1 MRPLRIGATMRY
13 SALFVIDA
21 MSPTPSLYQHRGKRL
36 FDLLIA
42 LPVLLVFGPT
52 LAVLAV
58 LVSVKLGT
66 PIFFRQLRPGL
77 HGKPFTMVKFRTM
90 TDARDASG
98 ALLPDAD
105 RLTRFGKFL
114 RATSLDELPELW
126 NVVKGEMSLAGPRPR
141 LMHYP
146 SLVTPEQVRGNGRM
160 RAAGR

>member
-1 MRPLRIGATMRY
+1 LKPSAFYRY
-13 SALFVIDA
+13 A
-21 MSPTPSLYQHRGKRL
+21 GKRF
-36 FDLLIA
+36 FDLLLTVPA
-42 LPVLLVFGPT
+42 LILFSPVLAALI
-52 LAVLAV
+52 L

-77 HGKPFTMVKFRTM
+77 HGKPFTMIKFRTM

>member
-58 LVSVKLGT
+58 LVRVKLGT
-66 PIFFRQLRPGL
+66 PIFFRQPRPGL
-77 HGKPFTMVKFRTM
+77 HGKPFDMVKFRTM
-90 TDARDASG
+90 TG
-98 ALLPDAD
+98 TLF
-105 RLTRFGKFL
+105 RFCVSHFHV
-114 RATSLDELPELW
+114 ATSWLIRYAND
-126 NVVKGEMSLAGPRPR
+126 
-141 LMHYP
+141 
-146 SLVTPEQVRGNGRM
+146 
-160 RAAGR
+160 